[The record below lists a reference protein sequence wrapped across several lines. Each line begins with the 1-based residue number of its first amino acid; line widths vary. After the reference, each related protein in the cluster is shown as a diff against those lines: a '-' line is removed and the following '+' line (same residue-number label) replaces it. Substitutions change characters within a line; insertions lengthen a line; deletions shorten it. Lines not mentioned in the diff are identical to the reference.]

1 MKGTASQPNHTC
13 RREQGKR
20 SAQAGGPPTA
30 GGVRDRSRMAA
41 TCRGA
46 GRSPQ
51 SPTAVRRDAQ
61 SPTGK
66 LRTPTGRRSNV
77 TPSATRHQNMSPK
90 THFANTN
97 FFVVRWRKDRQALL
111 DRHRRLHARP
121 CENKKPVATTW
132 VLREAVIRTACATAV
147 YPPVYPRSAKKKNG
161 LAHF

>member
-1 MKGTASQPNHTC
+1 MKGPASQPHHTS
-13 RREQGKR
+13 RRETGKR
-20 SAQAGGPPTA
+20 SAQAGTA
-30 GGVRDRSRMAA
+30 GGVRDRSLMAA
-41 TCRGA
+41 TRRPAEPDGGTP
-46 GRSPQ
+46 GRSVPQ
-51 SPTAVRRDAQ
+51 GQ
-61 SPTGK
+61 
-66 LRTPTGRRSNV
+66 LRTQTERRSNV
-77 TPSATRHQNMSPK
+77 TPLATRHQNMSPK